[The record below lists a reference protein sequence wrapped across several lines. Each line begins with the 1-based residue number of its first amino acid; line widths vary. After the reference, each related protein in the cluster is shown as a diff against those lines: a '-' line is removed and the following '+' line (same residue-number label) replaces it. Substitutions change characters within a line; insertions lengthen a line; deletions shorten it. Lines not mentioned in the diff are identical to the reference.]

1 MNDFSF
7 TEPMT
12 VEELKALNFDR
23 LSKQEKLNVKL
34 RGRPTS
40 MIQLSKPSSSN
51 GKKYIKSFKKKYIQ
65 EKDWLSLSRVDNSLY
80 CFPCLLF
87 NKGARS
93 NFLGQVLLTLVLWL

>member
-1 MNDFSF
+1 MSDFSF

-34 RGRPTS
+34 RGRPTP

-51 GKKYIKSFKKKYIQ
+51 GKKNIKSFKEKYFQ
-65 EKDWLSLSRVDNSLY
+65 EKDWL
-80 CFPCLLF
+80 C
-87 NKGARS
+87 
-93 NFLGQVLLTLVLWL
+93 